1 MSYLKPNTAG
11 VYDIPALNASR
22 ELYIR
27 GKPFQQYINEL
38 VFEDQLEQGEID
50 EIKLLLQYLNTSGL
64 SSEWIVDNNN
74 KNQDLKTAITAL
86 QTKLQQIDTTAL
98 TQPSV
103 LNNDNRNSVLKTR
116 IDGHDASLN
125 TLDLSMNTIYSR
137 VDGNDSSI
145 GTLNSKTQYITASV
159 GDNNAN
165 PKTYSQHAVVV
176 SNAAQRKRILLSPYP
191 SLQGAFN
198 IILQNDES
206 EGHTVNTDEWA
217 LINRIDIKNLYGN
230 MEIEA
235 RKIHMQGK
243 VEIGDF
249 GDATTDRRP
258 INIGGSMARI
268 NIGSEKTPK
277 TGTGPGDPDTNDS
290 TIITI
295 GKLSDLKNTWTYL
308 NGNIYTGDAR
318 FESLDVTD
326 VVTWGTAASWLSG
339 FVFSGVPYWL
349 AWIGLSGTPNYR
361 YSDVV
366 KMANNYLTGGL
377 TKNGKIETSNDLAL
391 KALTIINTDLVSLS
405 TPFDGLLNRLVLQAF
420 AVHGSHSIG
429 TIWGKVNMY
438 CGSGEIELRNDG
450 SVFDW
455 AFKNAGNS
463 NQLLIKNLDV
473 ELVQCNHGGTNGA
486 GRLKLVAGN
495 GNIDFETA
503 NNGLRSNTTKV
514 MEIKAN
520 KQVLIGS
527 NSAMVDDTYKVLVD
541 ATTHT
546 NGIKVAKNSDAL
558 LLNPTNVSSKS
569 LTLQSGYA
577 GTTTNALYL
586 NEAGQLMFNGSVV
599 GSGTGGDSGAGGII
613 YLLSGPTT
621 DVTYTAANLQVITY
635 AMTSTYAARAS
646 TRVRLGT
653 YNAGT
658 NYNLFNHRGP
668 IPRSSSNPILKGSY
682 EYNPYITYNGN
693 VSAQFFVNAF
703 FYADSLATL
712 SPFEDTLI
720 TKNYALALQGG
731 TGFRTVGLSS
741 QTTFIPTNGSG
752 FVLNIRQVMFPFL
765 TYNGS
770 NIVLRCE
777 IVDTDN
783 SIVFY
788 TFPNIT
794 LTSAGGGTQNSQ
806 IDLTFDAGS
815 VTNVNQGFLWIG
827 TRWRF
832 RLTLVSGSSGC
843 YFSQATAFNSDNMS
857 FRIPHFTGVNF
868 TTQLSI
874 NNANRATIP
883 AHNANQTLHALTLPI
898 TDYDISIFSNPQI
911 DLQFFFNQPSGATTN
926 HTIDVNFWDGALS
939 HVHTSINAAA
949 AAIPSLAQVMGA
961 GNSAPST
968 LNMNSNVITNIPYG
982 GLSGT
987 DGISWNVKNIT
998 ASSGISISNNGLGTY
1013 TISSTVSSTANNPVL
1028 FHVQS
1033 GSIAQFG
1040 NLQITPPSVIDLR
1053 DFVVSVKMSML
1064 LGGTSGDF
1072 YTFWNCAVNSNTA
1085 YNDHRQLWTNNV
1097 HFNVDALFAQSG
1109 HYPQQHF
1116 APVFCYT
1123 PTVSNQSVVSEW
1135 EISLG
1140 NTTANDWG
1148 NAQITTYFR
1157 TSVGVINT
1165 SGTPAVV
1172 SSGNAFQIQNG
1183 TICSAV
1189 KNSTIG
1195 LNNILVYPVGTTGR
1209 AYNYKAEMW
1218 VKRRNFAA

>member
-1 MSYLKPNTAG
+1 MLRAGGDG
-11 VYDIPALNASR
+11 VYNIPALNASSQ
-22 ELYIR
+22 LYIR
-27 GKPFQQYINEL
+27 GKKFEDYINEL

-86 QTKLQQIDTTAL
+86 QTKLAQIDTTAL

-103 LNNDNRNSVLKTR
+103 LTNDNRNSVLKTR
-116 IDGHDASLN
+116 TDTLDAS
-125 TLDLSMNTIYSR
+125 MNALTGR

-145 GTLNSKTQYITASV
+145 ATLNGKTQYITASV
-159 GDNNAN
+159 GNNNAD

-176 SNAAQRKRILLSPYP
+176 SNAAQRKRILFSPYP
-191 SLQGAFN
+191 TLQGAFN

-206 EGHTVNTDEWA
+206 QGHEVNTDAWA

-277 TGTGPGDPDTNDS
+277 TGTGPSDPDTNDS

-326 VVTWGTAASWLSG
+326 VVTWGTAASWLAG

-391 KALTIINTDLVSLS
+391 KALTIVNTDLVSLS

-420 AVHGSHSIG
+420 AIHGSHSIG

-473 ELVQCNHGGTNGA
+473 ELVQCNHAGTNGA
-486 GRLKLVAGN
+486 GRLRLVAGN

-503 NNGLRSNTTKV
+503 NNGLRSSTTKV

-520 KQVLIGS
+520 KQIVMGS

-569 LTLQSGYA
+569 LTLQSGYN

-599 GSGTGGDSGAGGII
+599 GSESGGDSGAGGII

-621 DVTYTAANLQVITY
+621 DITYTAANLVVLTY
-635 AMTSTYAARAS
+635 AMTATYAARAS
-646 TRVRLGT
+646 TRVRLGN
-653 YNAGT
+653 YNAGVD
-658 NYNLFNHRGP
+658 YNLFNHRGP

-682 EYNPYITYNGN
+682 EYNPYITYTGN
-693 VSAQFFVNAF
+693 VSAQFFVNVF

-731 TGFRTVGLSS
+731 TGFRTAGLSS
-741 QTTFIPTNGSG
+741 QTAFIPTNGSG
-752 FVLNIRQVMFPFL
+752 FVLNIRQVTFPFL
-765 TYNGS
+765 TYLGS
-770 NIVLRCE
+770 SVTFRCE

-788 TFPNIT
+788 TFPNVV
-794 LTSAGGGTQNSQ
+794 LTSAAGGTQISQ
-806 IDLTFDAGS
+806 TDLTFDHGS
-815 VTNVNQGFLWIG
+815 VTKVDQGFLWIG

-874 NNANRATIP
+874 NSANRATIQ
-883 AHNANQTLHALTLPI
+883 ALNSSQTLHSLTLPI

-911 DLQFFFNQPSGATTN
+911 DLQFFFRQPSGSTTN

-939 HVHTSINAAA
+939 HVHTSINTAAA
-949 AAIPSLAQVMGA
+949 AVPSLAQVMGS
-961 GNSAPST
+961 GNSAPTT
-968 LNMNSNVITNIPYG
+968 LNMNSNIITNIPFG
-982 GLSGT
+982 GLVGT
-987 DGISWNVKNIT
+987 DAVAWNVKNIT
-998 ASSGISISNNGLGTY
+998 AGTGITASNNGAGTI
-1013 TISSTVSSTANNPVL
+1013 TIGLAATGNLKVAL
-1028 FHVQS
+1028 RYS
-1033 GSIAQFG
+1033 GSTTNLVNFNFTSVPLNANRIRGTAILNTNEFFDYPIMRFNNQGGFVDNNTNEQSMSSHKIFTNPPVNGFPQTDTTYQDRSLVFASFPTFNTNWVLIEFEIDQVRAASGSLVGQMICKGRYSFVSKAVGSPAVYRSYGFFERTNDLESISAISFG
-1040 NLQITPPSVIDLR
+1040 DYNQNIGFPSVIHASLNLDVIPLPS
-1053 DFVVSVKMSML
+1053 F
-1064 LGGTSGDF
+1064 
-1072 YTFWNCAVNSNTA
+1072 TA
-1085 YNDHRQLWTNNV
+1085 
-1097 HFNVDALFAQSG
+1097 
-1109 HYPQQHF
+1109 
-1116 APVFCYT
+1116 
-1123 PTVSNQSVVSEW
+1123 
-1135 EISLG
+1135 I
-1140 NTTANDWG
+1140 
-1148 NAQITTYFR
+1148 
-1157 TSVGVINT
+1157 
-1165 SGTPAVV
+1165 
-1172 SSGNAFQIQNG
+1172 
-1183 TICSAV
+1183 
-1189 KNSTIG
+1189 
-1195 LNNILVYPVGTTGR
+1195 
-1209 AYNYKAEMW
+1209 
-1218 VKRRNFAA
+1218 

>member
-1 MSYLKPNTAG
+1 MSYLKPNLSG
-11 VYDIPALNASR
+11 VYDIPSLNASR
-22 ELYIR
+22 QLYIR
-27 GKPFQQYINEL
+27 GKPFEQYINEL

-86 QTKLQQIDTTAL
+86 QTKLANITTTSL
-98 TQPSV
+98 TQNSN
-103 LNNDNRNSVLKTR
+103 LTDDNRNSVLKSRT
-116 IDGHDASLN
+116 DTLDAS
-125 TLDLSMNTIYSR
+125 MNALTGR

-145 GTLNSKTQYITASV
+145 GTLNGKTQYITSSV

-191 SLQGAFN
+191 SLQGVFN

-206 EGHTVNTDEWA
+206 QGHEVNTDPWA

-230 MEIEA
+230 IEIEG
-235 RKIHMQGK
+235 RKIHIQGK

-268 NIGSEKTPK
+268 NIGSELTPK
-277 TGTGPGDPDTNDS
+277 TGTGAGDPDTNDS

-295 GKLSDLKNTWTYL
+295 GKLGTLKNTWTYL
-308 NGNIYTGDAR
+308 RGNVYTSDAR
-318 FESLDVTD
+318 FESLNATD
-326 VVTWGTAASWLSG
+326 VITWQTAASWAAG
-339 FVFSGVPYWL
+339 FVFSGVPYFL
-349 AWIGLSGTPNYR
+349 AWIGLSGVPNYR

-377 TKNGKIETSNDLAL
+377 TKNKAIETSNDLAISKL
-391 KALTIINTDLVSLS
+391 SVIDTSVVSLN
-405 TPFDGLLNRLVLQAF
+405 TAFDALLGRLCFQAF
-420 AVHGSHSIG
+420 TIHGSHSIG
-429 TIWGKVNMY
+429 SIIGKSNIY
-438 CGSGEIELRNDG
+438 AGSGEVELRVDG
-450 SVFDW
+450 GVFDW
-455 AFKNAGNS
+455 AFKNSGNT
-463 NQLLIKNLDV
+463 NRVLLTNTDV
-473 ELVQCNHGGTNGA
+473 EVVQCNGTGGT

-503 NNGLRSNTTKV
+503 NNGVRSNTTKV

-520 KQVLIGS
+520 KQIVIGS

-577 GTTTNALYL
+577 GATTNSLYL
-586 NEAGQLMFNGSVV
+586 NEAGQLMFNGSLV

-613 YLLSGPTT
+613 YLLSGATT
-621 DVTYTAANLQVITY
+621 DITYTAANLTTITY
-635 AMTSTYAARAS
+635 PMTATYAARAS
-646 TRVRLGT
+646 TRIRLGN

-658 NYNLFNHRGP
+658 TYNLFNHRGA

-693 VSAQFFVNAF
+693 VSAQFFVNVF

-731 TGFRTVGLSS
+731 TGFRTVGLNS

-752 FVLNIRQVMFPFL
+752 FTLNIRQVVFPFI

-788 TFPNIT
+788 TFPNIV
-794 LTSAGGGTQNSQ
+794 LTSAAGGTQITQ
-806 IDLTFDAGS
+806 TDLTFDAGS

-843 YFSQATAFNSDNMS
+843 YFSQATAFNSDNLS

-874 NNANRATIP
+874 NNANRATVP
-883 AHNANQTLHALTLPI
+883 ALNANQTLHSLTLPI

-911 DLQFFFNQPSGATTN
+911 DLLFYFNQPSGSTTN
-926 HTIDVNFWDGALS
+926 HTVDVNFFDGALS
-939 HVHTSINAAA
+939 HVHTSMNAAA
-949 AAIPSLAQVMGA
+949 AAIPSLAQVMGT
-961 GNSAPST
+961 GNSATST
-968 LNMNSNVITNIPYG
+968 LNMNSNIITNIPFG
-982 GLSGT
+982 GLVGT
-987 DGISWNVKNIT
+987 DAIAWNVKNIT
-998 ASSGISISNNGLGTY
+998 AGSGITATNNGAGTV

-1033 GSIAQFG
+1033 GSVGQFL
-1040 NLQITPPSVIDLR
+1040 NFTITPPSAIDLR

-1085 YNDHRQLWTNNV
+1085 TDDHRQLWTNNV
-1097 HFNVDALFAQSG
+1097 HFNVNALFAASG
-1109 HYPQQHF
+1109 HFPQQHF

-1123 PTVSNQSVVSEW
+1123 PTVNNQSIVSEW

-1140 NTTANDWG
+1140 NTTANDWA

-1189 KNSTIG
+1189 KNNTVG

-1209 AYNYKAEMW
+1209 AYNYKVEMW
-1218 VKRRNFAA
+1218 IKRRNFAS